1 MFHGSP
7 GEVKGTINDEVIG
20 EINQNTEFGLYGVLS
35 NIDLLELSS
44 NEPIEVALRSE
55 IEEGEAFILTNI
67 GEGDS
72 KEYSVE
78 IQKIFINNNEDNKS
92 FVIKVTDE
100 ELISETGG
108 IIRGL
113 SRKSNFA
120 KWKTNTEL

>member
-55 IEEGEAFILTNI
+55 IEEGEASILTNI

>member
-1 MFHGSP
+1 MFRGSP

-55 IEEGEAFILTNI
+55 IEEGEASILTNI